1 MGGATLDT
9 HKHGAAVSCCLTA
22 RSTLERVVGR
32 GSSLDRF
39 LPRRTG
45 GSGGLRWG
53 LMGLLR
59 LERCWRLAQHGQR
72 LGLRLELGSWHHV
85 GYVRRV
91 EGHGGGRALGPETVI
106 E

>member
-32 GSSLDRF
+32 GNSLDWF

-53 LMGLLR
+53 LMGLLLLLLKLLLLL

-72 LGLRLELGSWHHV
+72 LGLRLELGSRHHV
-85 GYVRRV
+85 
-91 EGHGGGRALGPETVI
+91 
-106 E
+106 